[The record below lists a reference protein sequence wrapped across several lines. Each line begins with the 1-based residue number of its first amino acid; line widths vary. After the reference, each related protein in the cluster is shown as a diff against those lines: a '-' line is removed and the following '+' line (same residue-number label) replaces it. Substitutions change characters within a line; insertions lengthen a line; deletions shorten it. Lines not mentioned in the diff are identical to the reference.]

1 MKDQRN
7 KLMKINGREINRGA
21 PTYFIADIAAN
32 HDGDLSRA
40 IDLIHKAAEAGADA
54 AKFQHFNAETI
65 VSKERFDAMGQQLSH
80 QSKWRKSVYEVYKGA
95 SVPWEWT
102 SDLKKACDDAGV
114 DFMSTPYDL
123 AAVEMLDGYVDAFKV
138 GSGDITWLEI
148 LQAIAKKKKPVI
160 LASGASSIQDVKRGM
175 GAIRQF
181 NDDILLMQCNT
192 NYTGSLENFKYI
204 KLKVLNTYRSMYP
217 SIPLGLS
224 DHTPGHSVV
233 LGAVTLGACAVEKHF
248 TDDQSREGPDHGF
261 SLDPI
266 TWRAMVD
273 ATRELEYALGLDGI
287 KEVEENEKE
296 SIIVQ
301 RRSLV
306 AARKINAN
314 EVITREDIKVLRPAP
329 SDGIFP
335 YEINEVIGKTIT
347 ISVERGGHFKW
358 NQF

>member
-1 MKDQRN
+1 
-7 KLMKINGREINRGA
+7 MKINGREIKKSA

-54 AKFQHFNAETI
+54 AKFQHFNADTI

-80 QSKWRKSVYEVYKGA
+80 QSKWNESVYDVYKSA

-102 SDLKKACDDAGV
+102 VNLKKACDDA
-114 DFMSTPYDL
+114 DIHFMSTPYDL
-123 AAVEMLDGYVDAFKV
+123 GAVDMLDEYVDAFKV
-138 GSGDITWLEI
+138 GSGDITWLET
-148 LQAIAKKKKPVI
+148 LQAMAKKNKPVI
-160 LASGASSIQDVKRGM
+160 LASGASSIHDVERAM
-175 GAIRQF
+175 AAIREF
-181 NDDILLMQCNT
+181 NDDVLLMQCNT

-217 SIPLGLS
+217 NIPLGLS

-248 TDDQSREGPDHGF
+248 TDDTSREGPDHAF
-261 SLDPI
+261 SLDPT

-273 ATRELEYALGLDGI
+273 ATRELEYGLGLDGI
-287 KEVEENEKE
+287 KEVEENERD

-306 AARKINAN
+306 AARDINAG
-314 EVITREDIKVLRPAP
+314 EAVTRQDIKVLRPAP
-329 SDGIFP
+329 SDVILP
-335 YEINEVIGKTIT
+335 YEINDVIGKKTT
-347 ISVERGGHFKW
+347 VSLKQGDHFKW